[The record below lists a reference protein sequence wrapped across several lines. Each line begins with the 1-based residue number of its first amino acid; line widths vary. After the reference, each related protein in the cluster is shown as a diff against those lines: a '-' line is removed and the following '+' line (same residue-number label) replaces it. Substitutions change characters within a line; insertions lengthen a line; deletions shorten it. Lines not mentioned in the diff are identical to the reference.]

1 MNREY
6 FQKNLYVFDFT
17 VYRPPSRAT
26 PLYSLYGYMYVPQG
40 RVYMV
45 FDLSV
50 LNRVYNFV

>member
-1 MNREY
+1 MY
-6 FQKNLYVFDFT
+6 LT
-17 VYRPPSRAT
+17 LYRPTSGAT

-50 LNRVYNFV
+50 LNRVYNFVEVCQQNIA